1 MKIATKLVFASF
13 LALSAVAPA
22 FAAEEDT
29 LLEREAY
36 MSNTSAI
43 NQHVATKRVQ
53 TLRAFEARAYA
64 PAGASV
70 GESVDFGIGSQ
81 R

>member
-1 MKIATKLVFASF
+1 MKITTKLVCASF
-13 LALSAVAPA
+13 LALSAIAPA

-36 MSNTSAI
+36 MSNTGTPY
-43 NQHVATKRVQ
+43 QHVAPKRVQ
-53 TLRAFEARAYA
+53 TLRALDARAYA

-70 GESVDFGIGSQ
+70 GDAVDFGIGSQ